1 MGIRSGMRQ
10 DGSDL
15 PRIRP
20 PHDLLLGGR
29 HEERRETPVQASHL
43 LFFEGAL
50 GGGSSTG
57 DSQPPLKARLRLSE
71 WPACSGEALVA

>member
-20 PHDLLLGGR
+20 PHHLLLGREREKGGR
-29 HEERRETPVQASHL
+29 PLSWPPASP
-43 LFFEGAL
+43 FFEGAL
-50 GGGSSTG
+50 GGRFLDGILATTAKG
-57 DSQPPLKARLRLSE
+57 PVKAL
-71 WPACSGEALVA
+71 